1 MLSEDAGGHHCS
13 MDVVNALCDRI
24 VCGVEE
30 TPQSAEAL
38 GQAQRLLA
46 PGGALHLVSVADV
59 SVAVHAGWA
68 AARVLDEIEVS
79 ARDALA
85 RAAEHAA
92 DAETH
97 LLEGEPAHCLLRE
110 IDRVEATL
118 VALGSHG
125 HSRAAGIFLG
135 GTATTL
141 LHEAPC
147 SILVARP
154 SLTEDGFPSSIV
166 AGVDGSPQSRRV
178 LEIAGNLAERFSAD
192 FRVIAATGGKPVF
205 DEALPD
211 LEGLEWD
218 ERKPVDALVAM
229 SKSADLVVVG
239 SRGLHGFPALG
250 SVSERVAHRAR
261 SSVLVVRD
269 LE

>member
-1 MLSEDAGGHHCS
+1 
-13 MDVVNALCDRI
+13 
-24 VCGVEE
+24 
-30 TPQSAEAL
+30 
-38 GQAQRLLA
+38 
-46 PGGALHLVSVADV
+46 
-59 SVAVHAGWA
+59 VAVHAGWA
-68 AARVLDEIEVS
+68 AARVLDEIEVA

-92 DAETH
+92 DAETQ
-97 LLEGEPAHCLLRE
+97 LLEGEPAHCMLRE

-125 HSRAAGIFLG
+125 HSRAAGIILG

-154 SLTEDGFPSSIV
+154 SPTEYGFPSSIV
-166 AGVDGSPQSRRV
+166 AGVDGSPQSRRA
-178 LEIAGNLAERFSAD
+178 LEIARDLAQRFSAD
-192 FRVIAATGGKPVF
+192 LHLIAATGGKPVF
-205 DEALPD
+205 DEALRD

-218 ERKPVDALVAM
+218 EPKPVDALVAM

-250 SVSERVAHRAR
+250 A
-261 SSVLVVRD
+261 
-269 LE
+269 

>member
-1 MLSEDAGGHHCS
+1 VLS
-13 MDVVNALCDRI
+13 
-24 VCGVEE
+24 
-30 TPQSAEAL
+30 
-38 GQAQRLLA
+38 QAQRLLA
-46 PGGALHLVSVADV
+46 PGGELHLVSVADV

-68 AARVLDEIEVS
+68 AARVLDEIQVA

-92 DAETH
+92 DAQTH
-97 LLEGEPAHCLLRE
+97 FLEGEPAQGLLRE
-110 IDRVEATL
+110 LDRVEATL

-125 HSRAAGIFLG
+125 HSRAAGILLG

-147 SILVARP
+147 SILIARP
-154 SLTEDGFPSSIV
+154 SLTENGFPSSIV
-166 AGVDGSPQSRRV
+166 AGVDGSPHSRRA
-178 LEIAGNLAERFSAD
+178 LEAARGLAQRFSAD
-192 FRVIAATGGKPVF
+192 MRVVAATGGKSVYG
-205 DEALPD
+205 DALQG

-218 ERKPVDALVAM
+218 ERKPVDALVAR
-229 SKSADLVVVG
+229 SESADLVVVG

-250 SVSERVAHRAR
+250 SVGERVAHRAR
-261 SSVLVVRD
+261 SSVLVVRE